1 MGIRSDLEDN
11 FDFEIVDEFLDHFSM
26 MVEIMESLMVDLANI
41 DRYHRSIE
49 ELFRIFHNIK
59 SASGYLQMVPM
70 VRMATLVEDA
80 LEQLRTRDQV
90 VNDETIT
97 WLISVSDMFMQWQED
112 FKMDN
117 ELSKVPF
124 SLLILPDMEKA

>member
-1 MGIRSDLEDN
+1 MGIRSDLENN

-26 MVEIMESLMVDLANI
+26 MIEIMEPLIVDLGNTE
-41 DRYHRSIE
+41 RYHHSIE

-59 SASGYLQMVPM
+59 SASGYLKIEPM
-70 VRMATLVEDA
+70 SRLATLVEDA
-80 LEQLRTRDQV
+80 LESLRKRDTV
-90 VNDETIT
+90 VNEETIS

-117 ELSKVPF
+117 ELSKIHF

>member
-1 MGIRSDLEDN
+1 MGIRTELEDN
-11 FDFEIVDEFLDHFSM
+11 FDFEIVDEFLDHYSM
-26 MVEIMESLMVDLANI
+26 MIEIMESLIVDLGSS
-41 DRYHRSIE
+41 DRYHRAIE

-59 SASGYLQMVPM
+59 SASGYLQMTPM
-70 VRMATLVEDA
+70 VRLATLAEDA
-80 LEQLRTRDQV
+80 LEELRTRDLV

-117 ELSKVPF
+117 ELSKIHF

>member
-11 FDFEIVDEFLDHFSM
+11 FDFEIVDEFLDHYSM
-26 MVEIMESLMVDLANI
+26 MVEIMESLMVDLGNE

-59 SASGYLQMVPM
+59 SASGYLQMATM
-70 VRMATLVEDA
+70 VRLATLVEDA
-80 LEQLRTRDQV
+80 LEELRTRDLV

>member
-11 FDFEIVDEFLDHFSM
+11 FDFEIVDEFLDHYSM
-26 MVEIMESLMVDLANI
+26 MVEIMESLVVDLANI

-59 SASGYLQMVPM
+59 SAAGYLQMAPI
-70 VRMATLVEDA
+70 VRLATLVEDA

-97 WLISVSDMFMQWQED
+97 WLINVSDMFMQWQED

-117 ELSKVPF
+117 ELSKVHF

>member
-1 MGIRSDLEDN
+1 MGIRSDLENN
-11 FDFEIVDEFLDHFSM
+11 FDFEIIDEFLDHYSM
-26 MVEIMESLMVDLANI
+26 MVEIMESLIVDLGNL

-59 SASGYLQMVPM
+59 SASGYLQITPM
-70 VRMATLVEDA
+70 VRLATLAEDA
-80 LEQLRTRDQV
+80 LEQLRASDKV
-90 VNDETIT
+90 VNEETIT
-97 WLISVSDMFMQWQED
+97 WLISVSDMFTQWQED

-117 ELSKVPF
+117 ELSKVHF